1 MTAMLLKIIKS
12 SACLCNTFYFLHFMA
27 LYFLYDIVLFYV
39 LAIFSCPIQYFW
51 CHNIL
56 LLRIVLD
63 LYNARA
69 SSVCVTL
76 HSRVSIHL
84 LYLQLSIVW
93 VNVPNFIE
101 CHLFV
106 TKILHKR
113 QYTYFMSY
121 ENVFPGNGKF
131 MRVLD

>member
-12 SACLCNTFYFLHFMA
+12 STCLCNTFYFLHFMA
-27 LYFLYDIVLFYV
+27 LYFLYYIVLFYV

-51 CHNIL
+51 YNNFL
-56 LLRIVLD
+56 LLGIVLD

-76 HSRVSIHL
+76 HSSVSIHL
-84 LYLQLSIVW
+84 LYLLRSIVW

-106 TKILHKR
+106 TKILHQR
-113 QYTYFMSY
+113 HYTYFMSY
-121 ENVFPGNGKF
+121 KNVFPGNGKF
-131 MRVLD
+131 IRVLD